1 MGSIRR
7 MEYYSAT
14 RRGEVLIH
22 VTIWRKLEYIILNAR
37 SHMRPHFFMV
47 PFVSVKSDL
56 DSMLVVAWGWEQEG
70 LDNDYCRVQGF
81 FGGRT
86 KCSGIM

>member
-1 MGSIRR
+1 
-7 MEYYSAT
+7 
-14 RRGEVLIH
+14 
-22 VTIWRKLEYIILNAR
+22 
-37 SHMRPHFFMV
+37 MV